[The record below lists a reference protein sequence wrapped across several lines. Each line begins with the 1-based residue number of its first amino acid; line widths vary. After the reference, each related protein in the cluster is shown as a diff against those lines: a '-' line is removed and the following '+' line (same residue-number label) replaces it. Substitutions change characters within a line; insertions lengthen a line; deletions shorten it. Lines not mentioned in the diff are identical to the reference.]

1 MTGAER
7 SYGPPRPRASTPKT
21 FPRQTAVLPRHGD
34 SAAAPPNQAKI
45 WTARSSAQVTHSS
58 GPGSPAG
65 APPAET
71 PNTKPYHGCHAR
83 LLGTSLASPRLR
95 RIIRRHQG
103 FYTIPLG
110 LSHWSVPATTGG
122 SVEPH
127 THHRR
132 PLHASAL
139 LAPRPHGGRMGERM
153 AQDGLLSCN
162 CQHEA
167 HAQLPDPILQI
178 FNSRLVGLGK
188 CRMNQVSSQSGRM
201 YKASRCPTPFWHES
215 SLETSSGIV
224 GFIFTSGFINQAPG
238 NC

>member
-1 MTGAER
+1 MGTPQRRRRIKRRFGRLAVQRRSLTRQGLARRRALHPPRRLIPNLTTGAMR
-7 SYGPPRPRASTPKT
+7 NCLARAWPAPVSGALFGAIRGFTP
-21 FPRQTAVLPRHGD
+21 
-34 SAAAPPNQAKI
+34 S
-45 WTARSSAQVTHSS
+45 
-58 GPGSPAG
+58 
-65 APPAET
+65 
-71 PNTKPYHGCHAR
+71 
-83 LLGTSLASPRLR
+83 
-95 RIIRRHQG
+95 
-103 FYTIPLG
+103 PLG

-139 LAPRPHGGRMGERM
+139 LAPRPHGGRNG
-153 AQDGLLSCN
+153 AHCPGQYGLSCN
-162 CQHEA
+162 CRHEA

-201 YKASRCPTPFWHES
+201 YKASRCPAPFWHES

-224 GFIFTSGFINQAPG
+224 GFTFTSGFIN
-238 NC
+238 C